1 MKTPAMTSPGK
12 LEDLYAPVR
21 TELEAFRS
29 LLESEM
35 SSTDALIHDIQQH
48 ILSMR
53 GKYLRPALT
62 LLSARLGG
70 KSPEASIKLA
80 VAVELIHTATL
91 VHDDIIDESEYRR
104 NRPSVHS
111 KYGRD
116 LSIVAGD
123 YLYAKSFML
132 IASIQDPWISQALS
146 ACARVM
152 CEGEMKQIEKR
163 SDYLMSQDEYLR
175 IIYQKT
181 AILFQA
187 SCAGGAYLGG
197 LGLEGSKRLGD
208 YGENLGMAFQIV
220 DDCLDLTQET
230 RDLGKTAG
238 LDVEKN
244 DVTLPVLYLF
254 EALAPADRAEL
265 LAEVRSGAPDL
276 FAKVRDKARST
287 GAIDRALERAGHY
300 TRTALGALE
309 RLPAST
315 TRDTLSALA
324 RFCYDRAY

>member
-1 MKTPAMTSPGK
+1 MKTTRPK
-12 LEDLYAPVR
+12 LEDLYAPVQA
-21 TELEAFRS
+21 ELAAFRG

-62 LLSARLGG
+62 LSCANLGDRRTDA
-70 KSPEASIKLA
+70 PVKLA

-91 VHDDIIDESEYRR
+91 VHDDIIDESEFRR

-146 ACARVM
+146 ACARIM

-163 SDYLMSQDEYLR
+163 SDYLMTEDQYLK

-187 SCAGGAYLGG
+187 SCAGGGYLGG
-197 LGLEGSKRLGD
+197 LPMDSAKRLGD
-208 YGENLGMAFQIV
+208 YGQALGMAFQIV

-230 RDLGKTAG
+230 HDLGKTAG
-238 LDVEKN
+238 LDIEKN
-244 DVTLPVLYLF
+244 DVTLPILYLF
-254 EALAPADRAEL
+254 EALDGRERTEL
-265 LAEVRSGAPDL
+265 LARIRANTPDL
-276 FAKVRDKARST
+276 FAAIKERARAT
-287 GAIDRALERAGHY
+287 GAIDRALARAGAY
-300 TRTALGALE
+300 TQEALAALE
-309 RLPAST
+309 ALPASAQ
-315 TRDTLSALA
+315 RDTLAALA

>member
-1 MKTPAMTSPGK
+1 MKTTRLK

-21 TELEAFRS
+21 TELEAFRA

-35 SSTDALIHDIQQH
+35 ASSDALIHDIQQH

-62 LLSARLGG
+62 LMSSNLGERR
-70 KSPEASIKLA
+70 SDAPLKLA

-91 VHDDIIDESEYRR
+91 VHDDIIDESAFRR

-132 IASIQDPWISQALS
+132 IAAIQDSWISQALS
-146 ACARVM
+146 ACARIM

-163 SDYLMSQDEYLR
+163 ADYLMSEEQYLK

-187 SCAGGAYLGG
+187 SCAGGGYLGG
-197 LGLEGSKRLGD
+197 LSIDQAKRLGD
-208 YGENLGMAFQIV
+208 YGQSLGMTFQIV

-230 RDLGKTAG
+230 QQLGKTAG

-244 DVTLPVLYLF
+244 DVTLPILYLF
-254 EALAPADRAEL
+254 EALDTAGRSEL
-265 LAEVRSGAPDL
+265 LSAIRSNEPGLLATI
-276 FAKVRDKARST
+276 R
-287 GAIDRALERAGHY
+287 ERAGATGAVERALARAEAY
-300 TRTALGALE
+300 AQEALTALE
-309 RLPAST
+309 TLPASAQ
-315 TRDTLSALA
+315 RDTLAALA
-324 RFCYDRAY
+324 RFCYERAY